1 LTLKP
6 AEMEK
11 KWVIC
16 YKMLALLLFV
26 WAMVVLVTE
35 TTLIFGPQY
44 TLLNYL
50 VTSEK
55 SNQFSTFVVSVIYL
69 SGVTLC
75 CFFTIFNLK
84 FSDYLQLRK
93 EQTDCIQMASITGLC
108 STIINVIVYNYMV
121 ICGEI

>member
-1 LTLKP
+1 
-6 AEMEK
+6 MEK

>member
-1 LTLKP
+1 MTLKP
-6 AEMEK
+6 AEMQR
-11 KWVIC
+11 KWVVI
-16 YKMLALLLFV
+16 YKLLAFLLFF
-26 WAMVVLVTE
+26 WALIVLVTE
-35 TTLIFGPQY
+35 TTLIVGPQY

-50 VTSEK
+50 VKSEN
-55 SNQFSTFVVSVIYL
+55 SNRFSTFLVSVCYL

-84 FSDYLQLRK
+84 FSDYLQLK
-93 EQTDCIQMASITGLC
+93 QEQTDCIQMASITGLC